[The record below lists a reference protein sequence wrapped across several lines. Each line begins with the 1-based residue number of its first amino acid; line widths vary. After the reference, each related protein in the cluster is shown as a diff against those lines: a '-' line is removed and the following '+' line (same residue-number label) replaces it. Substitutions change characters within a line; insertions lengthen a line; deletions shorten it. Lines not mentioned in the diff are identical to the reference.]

1 MFYRNITTADGD
13 RQEENLTTNG
23 FFGKLLSTREAADFL
38 GDTTPAKG
46 DTTPA
51 KGDTSLAKGDTPPDF
66 PNSDSEKTVCKEA
79 KL

>member
-46 DTTPA
+46 DT
-51 KGDTSLAKGDTPPDF
+51 SLAKGDTPPDF